1 MKLAADWTL
10 RLVGGLLLAAAGLKG
25 WQLLTEPLA
34 NSDIW
39 SNRAFLILTVEFE
52 LGLGIWLVSGLFK
65 KLAWAAGVAC
75 FVLFSG
81 ITLYKG
87 LTGAA
92 SCGCFGSVE
101 VNPWIT
107 LFAVDLPCLAALV
120 VFRVR
125 HQSQNVAL
133 HVT

>member
-10 RLVGGLLLAAAGLKG
+10 RLVGVLLLVAAGLKG

-65 KLAWAAGVAC
+65 KLAWVATK
-75 FVLFSG
+75 FAL
-81 ITLYKG
+81 KG
-87 LTGAA
+87 GDVYD
-92 SCGCFGSVE
+92 CVK
-101 VNPWIT
+101 
-107 LFAVDLPCLAALV
+107 DKMY
-120 VFRVR
+120 VR
-125 HQSQNVAL
+125 KN
-133 HVT
+133 